1 MKNKKNLSA
10 FTLIELLIVIAII
23 GILATLMFPAIQ
35 GAMNQAQGVKVG
47 NNGRSIVTAI
57 IAANIERESQSLGS
71 VWPSKAKWDGK
82 KSNDYFKQ
90 LLDQEVLDGITPST
104 LVGGGVEAAKTVDD
118 LSKEGVIWNCL
129 AGVES
134 CDDAT
139 PFLWTRNLEDVVEND
154 FSFDDSEKARDEKW
168 ADRLNKSGDNDK
180 PFGKAQVVTVSKG
193 SSMRTIKAKYLNQYD
208 FLSGVALT
216 NGTDA
221 IQVLT
226 AKSGTATESDY

>member
-1 MKNKKNLSA
+1 MKNKKSLSA

-35 GAMNQAQGVKVG
+35 GALNQANGVRVG
-47 NNGRSIVTAI
+47 NNGRSIVQAI
-57 IAANIERESQSLGS
+57 ISANIERESQSLGS
-71 VWPSKAKWDGK
+71 VWPTKGKNWDSANAYLQK
-82 KSNDYFKQ
+82 MLKD
-90 LLDQEVLDGITPST
+90 EVLDGITLST
-104 LVGGGVEAAKTVDD
+104 LVGGGVEAAKDND
-118 LSKEGVIWNCL
+118 ALKDGGNIWNCL
-129 AGVES
+129 AGIES
-134 CDDAT
+134 CDDAI